1 MYDLFSIFFFNTAT
15 LFEVEGKLR
24 TGTIIHDED
33 NFTFANLE
41 DLADLSDIGVFQFFV
56 SFYLTL
62 DVSEEAGGLWAVL
75 FDVYVVYFYGN
86 MTILF
91 EVIAFVNLA
100 EATFSEQHQ
109 RQVFLVI
116 VAIFD
121 RLPLLSLIITI
132 QLLEADLKFL
142 PVYFHLLLLS
152 FQLIFFSYHI
162 FLDKSN

>member
-1 MYDLFSIFFFNTAT
+1 MYDLFSIFLFNTTT

-41 DLADLSDIGVFQFFV
+41 DLADLSDIGVFEFFV

-86 MTILF
+86 VTVLF

-100 EATFSEQHQ
+100 EATFSE
-109 RQVFLVI
+109 
-116 VAIFD
+116 
-121 RLPLLSLIITI
+121 
-132 QLLEADLKFL
+132 
-142 PVYFHLLLLS
+142 
-152 FQLIFFSYHI
+152 
-162 FLDKSN
+162 